1 MLATVAI
8 GPWPAGAV
16 AVSGPGDLLPADFWV
31 YVEGS
36 DGSFARMEAR
46 DAAPVSLEI
55 LDPVVGG
62 VPLSGHF
69 LLSAEAL
76 PTGPATKVNAVLR
89 SAAGAAVDADIDLT
103 SLLTF
108 DLAVLSATLASASV
122 RIVGRGLGGAAGNLT
137 DPLGVGSRSSSQGYV
152 TLYPTN
158 ASGGFGP
165 RRSSN
170 TRTCSSTRSSP

>member
-1 MLATVAI
+1 
-8 GPWPAGAV
+8 
-16 AVSGPGDLLPADFWV
+16 
-31 YVEGS
+31 
-36 DGSFARMEAR
+36 MEAR